1 MPRGKNLGSEFPVA
15 CYSLRFDM
23 SYNISMIYNI
33 SIRYNISI
41 YLKQIERNN
50 SDSPTEFVL
59 HTWLFILALYF
70 ALKFAVRTNTP

>member
-1 MPRGKNLGSEFPVA
+1 MFSSKHAKFHAFITKVNNSALFWPLAARL
-15 CYSLRFDM
+15 
-23 SYNISMIYNI
+23 
-33 SIRYNISI
+33 ISI

-50 SDSPTEFVL
+50 SNSPSEFML